1 MTIDLP
7 IPEELRHT
15 FSPRIASKLRAW
27 APVDLE
33 QYMALT
39 VTQHLKEGA
48 AVSNSDFF
56 FRLQVFDDTHLYLLT
71 IQNNFF
77 SFVKYRKYLLQSEF
91 YKTFFP
97 DKS

>member
-1 MTIDLP
+1 LNSYFVNVSEQGLKNIVFQVKVMTIDLP

-27 APVDLE
+27 TSVDLE

-56 FRLQVFDDTHLYLLT
+56 FRLQVIEDT
-71 IQNNFF
+71 
-77 SFVKYRKYLLQSEF
+77 
-91 YKTFFP
+91 
-97 DKS
+97 